1 MANLWFKCQL
11 NIFCGANFSRLMT
24 LNEYIPDLSRNHVD
38 GNHVGVFNSIKMF
51 SMATLMTGVNVQTL
65 KHEMLMKG

>member
-1 MANLWFKCQL
+1 
-11 NIFCGANFSRLMT
+11 MT